1 MKTLLLPVLL
11 LACSVAGPF
20 SAYSA
25 ERARPYTLDVSFDIP
40 ASLIKGVA
48 KIAVARGEHLKLY
61 KGKLRLIH
69 VSLNGADVPYSGEGE
84 SINISPAR
92 EGTLEI
98 RYEGVFRMDRNGQ
111 PDNVIDG
118 RGIFLTGPWY
128 PKPDEMCVYGL
139 TITLPAGFEA
149 VSEAETI
156 EKTVKDGNARFACAF
171 PHPVTGINFMA
182 TDRYRV
188 ARESFQG
195 VEVFGYFFAEDR
207 DLAKTYLEHAKHYL
221 ALYGDLIGPF
231 PYKRFSI
238 VENFLPTGYSMPTYT
253 VLGQQVVR
261 LPFIPETSLGHE
273 ILHQWLGNLVYIDY
287 QEGNWA
293 EGLTTFLA
301 DHLYEEEKGRGW
313 HYRKGALSNYMSYV
327 NDGNE
332 FPLKAFTERTDNASQ
347 AIGYGK
353 AVMVFQM
360 LRDLV
365 GRERFSRSVKYFVEE
380 MRFKRA
386 SWSDIE
392 KAFERGYQGDLGW
405 FFTQW
410 IGRIGLAD
418 LRLGKAEVKVSGS
431 KFLVSFEVSQ
441 GREPLVLDI
450 PVTVYSREGKTR
462 RVFHLSG
469 EKGRFETVVDG
480 APERLVVDEDYEVAR
495 MLSPAEFPPVIARLL
510 GDKNLTVVLPDAHG
524 EVYREVL
531 AAFKGAGDKVVTLG
545 PGSTLDELRDR
556 SFVVL
561 GADNPITGKVFGK
574 VTGVGGFS
582 VEVRNNP
589 WNPRKVAAVIDSR
602 SADETGEAFPKVLH
616 YGNYSYLSFD
626 HGTVRAKKTDESSR
640 GIDQPL
646 LKETVAV
653 NIAALKT
660 LPDVIQRVADK
671 KIIYVGEAHDR
682 FSHHVTELEI
692 IKDLHGRGK
701 KIAIGMEMFE
711 RTFQHVLNAYI
722 EAGIDEKALLRGTEY
737 FKRWG
742 FDYALYR
749 PILLFARSE
758 GIPVIAL
765 NQKKELVNKVFHSG
779 LDSLS
784 GEEKKLVPSQMD
796 FSDNA
801 YRERLRAAFQEHESA
816 GKRDFDFFNQAQI
829 LWDETM
835 ADSIAGFLEKHPDH
849 QMVVLAGSGHLQYG
863 SGIPKRAAER
873 TGGDYAIVLND
884 MDPGPGIADF
894 VLYPDTFPEEV
905 SPRLMVLL
913 ADDGGRVEITGFP
926 RNSVSQKEGMRKGDI
941 LLAIDGSPV
950 HTVDDLKIDLLY
962 RKKGDKVKV
971 TVERKAFFGG
981 GEKYFEIILQ

>member
-1 MKTLLLPVLL
+1 MKTLLVPVLL
-11 LACSVAGPF
+11 LACSIAGPF

-48 KIAVARGEHLKLY
+48 RIAAARGEHLKLY
-61 KGKLRLIH
+61 KGKLRLIR
-69 VSLNGADVPYSGEGE
+69 VSLDGADETYSGEGE
-84 SINISPAR
+84 SISVSPSR
-92 EGTLEI
+92 KGTLEV
-98 RYEGVFRMDRNGQ
+98 RYEGVFRMDRDGQ
-111 PDNVIDG
+111 PDNVIDR

-128 PKPDEMCVYGL
+128 PKPDEMSVYRL

-156 EKTVKDGNARFACAF
+156 EKTVKDGNAAFACAF

-188 ARESFQG
+188 VRESFQG
-195 VEVFGYFFAEDR
+195 VEVFGYFFAEDL
-207 DLAKTYLEHAKHYL
+207 DLAEAYLKHAKHYL
-221 ALYGDLIGPF
+221 ALYGALIGPF

-273 ILHQWLGNLVYIDY
+273 MLHQWLGNLVYIDY
-287 QEGNWA
+287 QKGNWA

-313 HYRKGALSNYMSYV
+313 QYRKGALTNYMSYV

-353 AVMVFQM
+353 AVMLFQM

-365 GRERFSRSVKYFVEE
+365 GRERFSRSVKHFIDE
-380 MRFKRA
+380 MRFSRA

-392 KAFERGYQGDLGW
+392 RAFERGSREDLGW

-410 IGRIGLAD
+410 VDRKGLPD
-418 LRLGKAEVKVSGS
+418 LRLDKAEVKVSGS
-431 KFLVSFEVSQ
+431 KFLVSFDMSQ
-441 GREPLVLDI
+441 GKEPYVLDI
-450 PVTVYSREGKTR
+450 PVTVYSKEGRTR

-469 EKGRFETVVDG
+469 EKGRFEMTVDG
-480 APERLVVDEDYEVAR
+480 APQRLVLDEDYEVAR
-495 MLSPAEFPPVIARLL
+495 RLSPEEFPPVIARLL
-510 GDKNLTVVLPDAHG
+510 GDKDRTVVLPDSAG

-545 PGSTLDELRDR
+545 PEASLDDLRNR
-556 SFVVL
+556 SIVVL
-561 GADNPITGKVFGK
+561 GAHNPVTAKVFGK
-574 VTGVGGFS
+574 VTGAGGFS

-589 WNPRKVAAVIDSR
+589 WNPGKVAAVIDSH
-602 SADETGEAFPKVLH
+602 SADETREAFPKVLH

-626 HGTVRAKKTDESSR
+626 HGTVKVKRTDESSR
-640 GIDQPL
+640 GIGLPL
-646 LKETVAV
+646 LKETAAV
-653 NIAALKT
+653 NVAGLKT
-660 LPDVIQRVADK
+660 LPDVIQRVANK

-711 RTFQHVLNAYI
+711 RTFQHALNAYI
-722 EAGIDEKALLRGTEY
+722 EGSIDEKALLRGTEY

-742 FDYALYR
+742 FDYTLYR
-749 PILLFARSE
+749 PIVLFARSE
-758 GIPVIAL
+758 GIPLIAL
-765 NQKKELVNKVFHSG
+765 NQKREIVNKVFHSG

-784 GEEKKLVPSQMD
+784 GEEKQLVPSRMD

-816 GKRDFDFFNQAQI
+816 GKGDFGFFNQAQI

-835 ADSIAGFLEKHPDH
+835 AESIAGFLEKHPDH

-863 SGIPKRAAER
+863 SGIPKRAAGR

-884 MDPGPGIADF
+884 VDPGPGIADF
-894 VLYPDTFPEEV
+894 VLYPDTFPQEV
-905 SPRLMVLL
+905 SPRLMVIL
-913 ADDGGRVEITGFP
+913 AEDGKRIEITGFP
-926 RNSVSQKEGMRKGDI
+926 RNSVSQKGGMRKGDI
-941 LLAIDGSPV
+941 VLAIDGCPV
-950 HTVDDLKIDLLY
+950 HTVDDVKIELLY
-962 RKKGDKVKV
+962 RKRGDKVNV
-971 TVERKAFFGG
+971 TVLRNAFFGG
-981 GEKYFEIILQ
+981 GEKHFEIILQ